1 MRKSIMKKKYSLKR
15 NEEIA
20 KIVQNKQAIRNGS
33 FIVFYKKNNLEF
45 SRVCISVSKKLG
57 IAVVRNKIKRQVREM
72 VTDIFEFEKSFDY
85 VIVVKGNYLS
95 YDFQTNH
102 NRLKELYGKLNP
114 NKERIIN
121 EQKI

>member
-57 IAVVRNKIKRQVREM
+57 IAVIRNKIKRQVREM

-95 YDFQTNH
+95 YDFQTNQ